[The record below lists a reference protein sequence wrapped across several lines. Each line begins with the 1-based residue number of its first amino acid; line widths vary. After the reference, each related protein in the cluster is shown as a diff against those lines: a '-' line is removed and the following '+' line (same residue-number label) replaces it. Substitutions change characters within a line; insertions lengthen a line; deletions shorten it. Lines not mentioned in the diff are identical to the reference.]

1 MNKFQGLYPIT
12 AEIADAEPFHQRLF
26 NQPARPQR
34 PELRALL
41 ARLDREAQQRKA
53 RMADRRAA

>member
-1 MNKFQGLYPIT
+1 MNKFYGMYHIT
-12 AEIADAEPFHQRLF
+12 AEIAEAEPVRERLF
-26 NQPARPQR
+26 SCSARPQR

-53 RMADRRAA
+53 RAADRRAA